1 MSSSN
6 CPKLFNLPSDRP
18 ALMGILNVT
27 PDSFSDGGRFSS
39 SEDAVAAGRRM
50 MEDGADLIDVG
61 GQSTR
66 PGAATIST
74 QEELDRVIPVVQA
87 LSQDGIPVSI
97 DTMKPAVAQAA
108 LDAGAFLINDVS
120 GLRDPEML
128 ALVRELNPYVCIMHM
143 QGEPAT
149 MQQQPVYADLVDE
162 VLQYL
167 VSAAESTQLPAS
179 QVWLDPGFGFGKSVQ
194 HNLSLVKHL
203 DVFVATGY
211 PVLLGVSRKSTIGRI
226 ASEFADPLPVSERLA
241 GTLSIQ
247 TYAQMKGV
255 KIIRAHDVR
264 DSAQAIRAVSAVYKA
279 P

>member
-108 LDAGAFLINDVS
+108 LDF
-120 GLRDPEML
+120 
-128 ALVRELNPYVCIMHM
+128 
-143 QGEPAT
+143 
-149 MQQQPVYADLVDE
+149 
-162 VLQYL
+162 
-167 VSAAESTQLPAS
+167 
-179 QVWLDPGFGFGKSVQ
+179 
-194 HNLSLVKHL
+194 
-203 DVFVATGY
+203 
-211 PVLLGVSRKSTIGRI
+211 
-226 ASEFADPLPVSERLA
+226 
-241 GTLSIQ
+241 
-247 TYAQMKGV
+247 
-255 KIIRAHDVR
+255 
-264 DSAQAIRAVSAVYKA
+264 
-279 P
+279 